1 MSPAV
6 AEEIKSGELVKDTV
20 FKRVTEVKVDPQGR
34 IPLGKAQIRRVQHSN
49 GDVMFYRVYL
59 NSFGQI
65 ILDPQVIVPAHEV
78 WLLKNPKALKMV
90 IEGWEEAKKGKLVD
104 AKEDYTKY
112 VDAP

>member
-1 MSPAV
+1 MASTV
-6 AEEIKSGELVKDTV
+6 AEEVRSEEIVKDTV

-34 IPLGKAQIRRVQHSN
+34 IPLGKAQVRGIQRSN
-49 GDVMFYRVYL
+49 GDVMFYRVYR

-90 IEGWEEAKKGKLVD
+90 IEGWEEAKNGKLVD
-104 AKEDYTKY
+104 AREDYTKY
-112 VDAP
+112 IDAP

>member
-1 MSPAV
+1 MASAA
-6 AEEIKSGELVKDTV
+6 AEEVRSEEIVKDTV

-34 IPLGKAQIRRVQHSN
+34 IPLGKAQIRGIQHPN

-65 ILDPQVIVPAHEV
+65 ILDPQAIVPAHEV

-90 IEGWEEAKKGKLVD
+90 LEGWEEAKKGKLVD
-104 AKEDYTKY
+104 AREDYTKY